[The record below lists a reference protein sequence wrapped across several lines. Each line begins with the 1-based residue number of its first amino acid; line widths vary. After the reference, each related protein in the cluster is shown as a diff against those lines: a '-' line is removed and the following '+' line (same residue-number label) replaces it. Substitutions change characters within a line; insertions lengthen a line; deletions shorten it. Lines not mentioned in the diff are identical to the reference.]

1 MQTALIT
8 GTSGGI
14 GLATAK
20 ALNLRGINV
29 VGLSRST
36 SGYSSPIFRE
46 ITIDITDTPALTLCI
61 RQLCKEY
68 DFDILINNAGAAYY
82 GLHEN
87 LSAAMIHEIVSVNLE
102 APMIIC
108 SLMINRLKKNHGTII
123 NISSATAK
131 RTPNTHGAAYAA
143 SKAGLTSFSES
154 LFAEVRKHGIRV
166 VTLHPDMTDTGL
178 YRNAD
183 FTADPDYGCSLRPE
197 DVADAVVWAVSEPAG
212 INVNDITIS
221 PQYHRIKRK

>member
-36 SGYSSPIFRE
+36 SGYTSPIFRE
-46 ITIDITDTPALTLCI
+46 ITIDITDTSALALCV

-108 SLMINRLKKNHGTII
+108 SLMINRLKKNRGTII

-131 RTPNTHGAAYAA
+131 NLPTLMVQLMLPAKQALHLSPKVFLQKSANT
-143 SKAGLTSFSES
+143 
-154 LFAEVRKHGIRV
+154 
-166 VTLHPDMTDTGL
+166 
-178 YRNAD
+178 
-183 FTADPDYGCSLRPE
+183 
-197 DVADAVVWAVSEPAG
+197 VSAW
-212 INVNDITIS
+212 
-221 PQYHRIKRK
+221 

>member
-36 SGYSSPIFRE
+36 SGYTSPIFKE
-46 ITIDITDTPALTLCI
+46 ITIDITDTSALALCV

-108 SLMINRLKKNHGTII
+108 SLMIKRLKKNRGTII

-131 RTPNTHGAAYAA
+131 KSPNTHGAAYAA

-197 DVADAVVWAVSEPAG
+197 DVADAIVWAVSEPAG

>member
-29 VGLSRST
+29 VGLSRSS
-36 SGYSSPIFRE
+36 SGYTSPIFRE
-46 ITIDITDTPALTLCI
+46 ITIDITDTSALALCV

-108 SLMINRLKKNHGTII
+108 SLMINRLKKNRGTII
-123 NISSATAK
+123 NISSTYQVPRQRNLPTPMVQLMLPAK
-131 RTPNTHGAAYAA
+131 QALHLSPKVFLQKSANT
-143 SKAGLTSFSES
+143 
-154 LFAEVRKHGIRV
+154 
-166 VTLHPDMTDTGL
+166 
-178 YRNAD
+178 
-183 FTADPDYGCSLRPE
+183 
-197 DVADAVVWAVSEPAG
+197 VSAW
-212 INVNDITIS
+212 
-221 PQYHRIKRK
+221 

>member
-36 SGYSSPIFRE
+36 SGYTSPIFRE
-46 ITIDITDTPALTLCI
+46 ITIDITDTSALALCV

-68 DFDILINNAGAAYY
+68 DFGILINNAGAAYY

-108 SLMINRLKKNHGTII
+108 SLMINRLKKNRGTII

-131 RTPNTHGAAYAA
+131 KSPNTHGAAYAA
-143 SKAGLTSFSES
+143 SK
-154 LFAEVRKHGIRV
+154 

-197 DVADAVVWAVSEPAG
+197 DVADAIVWAVSEPAG